1 MYLLDSG
8 ARETRVNPI
17 ISRDQFPR
25 DCKQATAVRAL
36 SSYVDW
42 TDPLLEPHAEAS
54 QELAPG
60 VCIRFEFRLRV
71 GPWNPT
77 RLGLPGG
84 APGSTPSPRP
94 PLQPLRARGFLRY
107 CRQRHPAAHL
117 GTVATARRK
126 GGGFRAR
133 SGGESPALF
142 PIRWVGWKPPQA
154 VGGGLLPVEDGRR
167 HTSQLGPPPLLLL
180 P

>member
-25 DCKQATAVRAL
+25 DSQTSHRRSCPLVVCRL
-36 SSYVDW
+36 DRPS
-42 TDPLLEPHAEAS
+42 LLEPHAEAS

-77 RLGLPGG
+77 SLGLPGG

-94 PLQPLRARGFLRY
+94 PLQTLRARGILRY

-126 GGGFRAR
+126 GRGFWAR
-133 SGGESPALF
+133 SGGESPALV

-154 VGGGLLPVEDGRR
+154 GGAAFSPWRTDGD
-167 HTSQLGPPPLLLL
+167 TQAS
-180 P
+180 